1 MYLTM
6 KKAIYLLVPLSFI
19 FAAFTAVDFQD
30 PWKAPESAKSIKN
43 PIAESKKIISGKKGK
58 KVFQS
63 NCVVCHGDAGKG
75 DGPGGKA
82 LNPKPADLTSDRV
95 QSQTDGEI
103 FWKITNGRGAMVKW
117 EPVISEEQRWDL
129 VNYIRSLKN

>member
-1 MYLTM
+1 M
-6 KKAIYLLVPLSFI
+6 KKVVIFLIPACLFLV
-19 FAAFTAVDFQD
+19 AFSVNDFQD
-30 PWKAPESAKSIKN
+30 PWKAPDSAKSIKN
-43 PIAESKKIISGKKGK
+43 PVAENKRIISGKKGK

-82 LNPKPADLTSDRV
+82 LNPKPADLTSDLV
-95 QSQTDGEI
+95 QGQTDGEI

>member
-1 MYLTM
+1 M
-6 KKAIYLLVPLSFI
+6 KKVVI
-19 FAAFTAVDFQD
+19 FLIPTCLFLAAFTVNDFQD
-30 PWKAPESAKSIKN
+30 PWKAPESAKSIQN
-43 PIAESKKIISGKKGK
+43 PVADGKKIISGKKGK

-63 NCVVCHGDAGKG
+63 NCIVCHGDAGKG

-82 LNPKPADLTSDRV
+82 LNPKPADLTSDKV
-95 QSQTDGEI
+95 QAQTDGEI

-117 EPVISEEQRWDL
+117 EPVISEAQRWDL

>member
-1 MYLTM
+1 M
-6 KKAIYLLVPLSFI
+6 KKVFFFLIPLSTLLFA
-19 FAAFTAVDFQD
+19 FAAADFQD
-30 PWKAPESAKSIKN
+30 PWKAPDSAKSIKN
-43 PIAESKKIISGKKGK
+43 PVEESKRIISGKKGK

-82 LNPKPADLTSDRV
+82 LNPKPADLTSDKV

-117 EPVISEEQRWDL
+117 EPVIPEAQRWDL